1 MQPGGLFPGG
11 VRGLGMRGL
20 FVASPGGQAHV
31 PGVL

>member
-1 MQPGGLFPGG
+1 MQPGGLAPGG

-20 FVASPGGQAHV
+20 FVASRGGQAHV